1 MMWSWIALAGWLLF
15 ALLAFGLR
23 TFVQIRR
30 TGSTGFRGFSGRGLE
45 RLGGIL
51 FALAIVASVLT
62 PIAALAGWL
71 EPIPALADPWLRG
84 GGIALYVLGLAGT
97 LWAQWAMGSSW
108 RIGVDASERTELVT
122 QGPFGWVRNP
132 IFTAMIVCTLGLVL
146 LVPSV
151 LAVVA
156 LAALILG
163 VEMQV
168 RLIEEP
174 YLVRVHGEAYRA
186 WAARVGRFLPFVG
199 RGVRAEQG

>member
-1 MMWSWIALAGWLLF
+1 MMWHWLALVGWLLF

-23 TFVQIRR
+23 TLVQLRR

-71 EPIPALADPWLRG
+71 APISALADPCLRG
-84 GGIALYVLGLAGT
+84 VGVALFVIGLSGT

-108 RIGVDASERTELVT
+108 RIGVDASERTDLVT
-122 QGPFGWVRNP
+122 QGPFRWVRNP

-151 LAVVA
+151 LALLAVVA
-156 LAALILG
+156 LIVG
-163 VEMQV
+163 VELQV

-174 YLVRVHGEAYRA
+174 YLVRVHGEAYQA
-186 WAARVGRFLPFVG
+186 WAARVGRFLPFIG
-199 RGVRAEQG
+199 RGVRQEQG